1 MSERVSSIFDNELKG
16 KDLDISLNEL
26 AKNPSVLSKYKT
38 YQMISDVLN
47 N

>member
-26 AKNPSVLSKYKT
+26 AKILVL
-38 YQMISDVLN
+38 YQNINISND
-47 N
+47 

>member
-26 AKNPSVLSKYKT
+26 AKKS
-38 YQMISDVLN
+38 
-47 N
+47 